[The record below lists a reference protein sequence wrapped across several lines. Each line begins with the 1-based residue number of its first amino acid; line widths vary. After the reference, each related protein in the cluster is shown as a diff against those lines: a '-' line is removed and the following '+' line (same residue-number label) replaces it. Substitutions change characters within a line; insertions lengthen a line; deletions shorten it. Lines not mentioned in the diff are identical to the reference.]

1 MMIRRVSLFLLF
13 GFFFSCV
20 PNTNL
25 SYTTQLTHHEDGTPK
40 PKVALVPIFEHSNE
54 KASSDLSNE
63 LTQNLFARLFTSG
76 KFYLTL
82 DFEVLAKHISSE
94 NNPFLDDI
102 EWIKESASPT
112 EFLVFVELIEH
123 RLTPKRET
131 NLPFIQSYRL
141 DISMR
146 VKILDL
152 RTQKTRTVLQELFQE
167 TFHIPWRFA
176 SFEAKKG
183 GWGKVALYLSLI
195 NSAHTDLLTKVSKQI
210 EDYILLAKWQ

>member
-1 MMIRRVSLFLLF
+1 MSRWASLFFLL
-13 GFFFSCV
+13 GFFCSCT
-20 PNTNL
+20 PTTNL

-40 PKVALVPIFEHSNE
+40 PKVALVPIFDHSNE
-54 KASSDLSNE
+54 KASFDLSNE
-63 LTQNLFARLFTSG
+63 LTQNLFSRLFYCG

-82 DFEVLAKHISSE
+82 DFEVLAKHTTSE

-123 RLTPKRET
+123 HLTPNKES
-131 NLPFIQSYRL
+131 NLSFVQSYSL
-141 DISMR
+141 DMSLR

-152 RTQKTRTVLQELFQE
+152 RTQKPKVVLQELFQE

-176 SFEAKKG
+176 SFETKKG
-183 GWGKVALYLSLI
+183 GWSKVALYLSMI
-195 NSAHTDLLTKVSKQI
+195 NSAHTDLLKRVSKQI